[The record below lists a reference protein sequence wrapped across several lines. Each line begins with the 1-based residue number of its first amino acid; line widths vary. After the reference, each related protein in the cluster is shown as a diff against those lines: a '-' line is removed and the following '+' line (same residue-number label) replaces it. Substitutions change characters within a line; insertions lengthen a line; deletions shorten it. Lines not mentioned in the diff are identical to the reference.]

1 MRRIGPVTALVLLA
15 GCLTEPGALST
26 SPPPVIESAVAFPGP
41 GNVLSAVVVVR
52 LRRADSA
59 MVRFGTAQA
68 SALDSATPAVR
79 VEEDSALIPVLG
91 LLPGTG
97 YALEVAA
104 YGPGGIGGSERLHV
118 TTDPLPPDLPSYL
131 ASGTDPSPGYV
142 VFASSGYGVAIDNTG
157 RVVWYARLRNPATL
171 NFQPQPTGRYYT
183 RPIAADPRNPEPWL
197 EIDPL
202 GRVSRTLGCLHG
214 LVPRFHDLIAAP
226 DGSYWVM
233 CDETRAMDLTAI
245 GGVAGAMVTGTVIQH
260 VSEAGELLFEWSPF
274 EHFALTDLDSASRAG
289 PSVNWTHGNALTLD
303 ADGDLVVSFRS
314 LSEVT
319 RIDSGTGAVIWR
331 MGGLRNEFEFD
342 DAAPPFLSQHG
353 VRLAGEDQLLLL
365 DNLGHAA
372 GSRGERY
379 AVDAARRTA
388 RLITSYVPTVPAVA
402 SLGGTTQL
410 LPDDHTLIAFG
421 NGGRVEEYDAAGRMV
436 WRIEGDAGY
445 VFRAQ
450 RIRSLYAPGAP

>member
-1 MRRIGPVTALVLLA
+1 MGQNL
-15 GCLTEPGALST
+15 
-26 SPPPVIESAVAFPGP
+26 
-41 GNVLSAVVVVR
+41 
-52 LRRADSA
+52 
-59 MVRFGTAQA
+59 FG
-68 SALDSATPAVR
+68 
-79 VEEDSALIPVLG
+79 
-91 LLPGTG
+91 
-97 YALEVAA
+97 
-104 YGPGGIGGSERLHV
+104 
-118 TTDPLPPDLPSYL
+118 
-131 ASGTDPSPGYV
+131 
-142 VFASSGYGVAIDNTG
+142 
-157 RVVWYARLRNPATL
+157 
-171 NFQPQPTGRYYT
+171 
-183 RPIAADPRNPEPWL
+183 
-197 EIDPL
+197 
-202 GRVSRTLGCLHG
+202 
-214 LVPRFHDLIAAP
+214 
-226 DGSYWVM
+226 
-233 CDETRAMDLTAI
+233 
-245 GGVAGAMVTGTVIQH
+245 
-260 VSEAGELLFEWSPF
+260 PF

-342 DAAPPFLSQHG
+342 DAVPPFLSQHG